1 MVNHVII
8 DVLLIA
14 AVIGLYIQT
23 SFWKRISETHNQKQQ
38 SINKHSKPNTSVNK
52 TTQKFHFLYMEW
64 TL

>member
-23 SFWKRISETHNQKQQ
+23 SFWKTISETHNK
-38 SINKHSKPNTSVNK
+38 NNNP
-52 TTQKFHFLYMEW
+52 
-64 TL
+64 